1 MSAEQ
6 LQETKEG
13 RQVLTVPSGGYWTS
27 YIVDTVERPW
37 ENLAVC
43 SLSGSLER
51 KPLFHSKSTHLL
63 HWIAT
68 PLWTI
73 AFRINRSEENKMLP
87 TALTMLNTES
97 CHVSRT
103 EYLSYFNTSLVLF
116 VAATSLAQP
125 GYFWLLTLLFLI
137 IIFLF
142 FCVLLILIV
151 TSSFSTYIHLP
162 YFLVL
167 IFYYF

>member
-1 MSAEQ
+1 MWAEL

-51 KPLFHSKSTHLL
+51 KALLHSKSTHLL

-73 AFRINRSEENKMLP
+73 AFRINRSEENKILP
-87 TALTMLNTES
+87 TALTMLNTET
-97 CHVSRT
+97 CHMQRT
-103 EYLSYFNTSLVLF
+103 EYLSYFNTSRVVF
-116 VAATSLAQP
+116 FTATSLAQP
-125 GYFWLLTLLFLI
+125 GYFLFLTLLVLI
-137 IIFLF
+137 IFY
-142 FCVLLILIV
+142 
-151 TSSFSTYIHLP
+151 FSA
-162 YFLVL
+162 
-167 IFYYF
+167 FYLS